1 MRVLVT
7 GADGF
12 LGKNLI
18 IRLNEIGIEHTA
30 YGRRSST
37 DLRKAVIG
45 ADMVFHLAGINRP
58 SDPSEFS
65 GNSLITAQLCDAL
78 DSAGVRPPIV
88 YSSSTQASLPN
99 VYGASKLAA
108 ETELRS
114 FAARTGTPVCLYR
127 LPNVFGKW
135 SRPNYNS
142 AVATFCH
149 NIARGL
155 PIQINDPSAQVT
167 LVYVDDVVES
177 FVGLTKRAHAGVQE
191 LTVTPTYQ
199 VTVGELAE
207 KIRSLHGSRD
217 THVVENVGN
226 GLMRALNATYLSF
239 LPTEQF
245 SYGLKAHTDPRGRF
259 VEMMRT
265 RDAGQFSFLT
275 AHPGVTR
282 GSHYHH
288 TKTERFLVVKGNA
301 RFRFRQLWT
310 DERYELTTSADEPR
324 VVETIPGWTHDIT
337 NVGDDEMIVI
347 LWASE
352 NFDRGRPDTVA
363 QKVF

>member
-7 GADGF
+7 GAGGF
-12 LGKNLI
+12 LGKNLTT
-18 IRLNEIGIEHTA
+18 RLNEIGIDHVA
-30 YGRRSST
+30 YGRGPGL
-37 DLRKAVIG
+37 DLRKAVDGI
-45 ADMVFHLAGINRP
+45 DMVFHLAGVNRP
-58 SDPSEFS
+58 RDPAEFK
-65 GNSLITAQLCDAL
+65 GNSHVTAQLCDAL
-78 DSAGVRPPIV
+78 ESTGTRAPVV
-88 YSSSTQASLPN
+88 YSSSTQANLPN
-99 VYGASKLAA
+99 AYGASKLAA
-108 ETELRS
+108 EAELRN
-114 FAARTGTPVCLYR
+114 FAERTGTPVCLYR

-155 PIQINDPSAQVT
+155 PIQIHDPGALVT

-177 FVGLTKRAHAGVQE
+177 FIALTKRPHTGIQE
-191 LTVTPTYQ
+191 FSVSPTYQ
-199 VTVGELAE
+199 ISVGDLAE
-207 KIRSLHGSRD
+207 KIRSLRDSRD
-217 THVVENVGN
+217 THVVANVGC

-239 LPTEQF
+239 LTTDQF
-245 SYGLKAHTDPRGRF
+245 SYGVQAHTDPRGRF

-265 RDAGQFSFLT
+265 QDAGQFSFLT
-275 AHPGVTR
+275 AHPGITR

-288 TKTERFLVVKGNA
+288 TKTERFLVVKGKA

-310 DERYELTTSADEPR
+310 DERYELTTTADEPR

-337 NVGDDEMIVI
+337 NIGDDELIAI

-352 NFDRGRPDTVA
+352 NFDRSRPDTIA

>member
-7 GADGF
+7 GAEGF

-18 IRLNEIGIEHTA
+18 TRLDEIGIEHVA
-30 YGRRSST
+30 YGRGSGI
-37 DLRKAVIG
+37 DLRGAVAG
-45 ADMVFHLAGINRP
+45 VDMVFHLAGVNRP
-58 SDPSEFS
+58 RDPSEFA
-65 GNSLITAQLCDAL
+65 GNPHLTAQLCDAL
-78 DSAGVRPPIV
+78 ESAGVRSPVV
-88 YSSSTQASLPN
+88 YSSSTQANLAN
-99 VYGASKLAA
+99 AYGASKLAA
-108 ETELRS
+108 EEELRG
-114 FAARTGTPVCLYR
+114 FAARTGAPVCLYR

-155 PIQINDPSAQVT
+155 PIQINDPSARVT
-167 LVYVDDVVES
+167 LVYVDDVMES
-177 FVGLTKRAHAGVQE
+177 FIDLTRRAHAGVRE
-191 LTVTPTYQ
+191 FSVSPTYQ

-207 KIRSLHGSRD
+207 KIRALHDSRD
-217 THVVENVGN
+217 THVVENVGS
-226 GLMRALNATYLSF
+226 GLLRALNATYLSF
-239 LPTEQF
+239 LPTNQF
-245 SYGLKAHTDPRGRF
+245 SYSLQAHTDPRGRF

-275 AHPGVTR
+275 AHPGITR

-288 TKTERFLVVKGNA
+288 TKTERFLVVKGKA

-310 DERYELTTSADEPR
+310 DERYELTTTADEPR

-337 NVGDDEMIVI
+337 NVGDDEMIVM

-352 NFDRGRPDTVA
+352 NFDRLRPDTVA